1 MNLSDFSN
9 EVLLDKTQSLA
20 QKERA
25 LTLEVLSH
33 LREIER
39 RSLYAEIGYSS
50 LFEYAVKELKYSEGA
65 AQRRISSMRLIRD
78 LPEVESKIESGKL
91 SLSSLS
97 QAQVFFRQEKI
108 EAEAKLEIL
117 TSLEGKSTRDV
128 EKELVSRSSEPAKLI
143 PEKLRAVS
151 ETHTELRLLL
161 DDALLKD
168 LEELKCLLAT
178 RLATSNMK
186 ETLAYAVRRTLKELR
201 PKEPKA
207 LKETKEPKALKEPQN
222 LSSGSPPPA
231 PAVKKS
237 RYVPRDIQRHVWK
250 RDGAQCTYW
259 HNGKRCGSRY
269 GLEMDHIKPFSRGGT
284 SSLENL
290 RLRCRAHNQ
299 LTAIK
304 DLGAGKMAI
313 SERDNTKRPPK
324 ARSPEGSFDE
334 NIQFF

>member
-1 MNLSDFSN
+1 MKLGDFSN
-9 EVLLDKTQSLA
+9 EVLLEKTQSLA

-33 LREIER
+33 LLEIER

-50 LFEYAVKELKYSEGA
+50 LFEYAVKELKYSESA

-78 LPEVESKIESGKL
+78 LPEVESKIESGKP

-168 LEELKCLLAT
+168 LEELKCLLAK

-201 PKEPKA
+201 PKEPK
-207 LKETKEPKALKEPQN
+207 N
-222 LSSGSPPPA
+222 LPPA

-237 RYVPRDIQRHVWK
+237 RYVPRDIQRQVWK
-250 RDGAQCTYW
+250 RDGAQCTYC
-259 HNGKRCGSRY
+259 HQGKRCGSRY
-269 GLEMDHIKPFSRGGT
+269 GLEMDHIKPFSMGGT
-284 SSLENL
+284 STLENL

-299 LTAIK
+299 LAAIV

>member
-1 MNLSDFSN
+1 MKITDFSN
-9 EVLLDKTQSLA
+9 EVLLEKTQSLA

-78 LPEVESKIESGKL
+78 LPEVEGKIESGKL
-91 SLSSLS
+91 SLSSLF

-117 TSLEGKSTRDV
+117 TSLEGKSTREV
-128 EKELVSRSSEPAKLI
+128 EKELVSRSSEPEKLI
-143 PEKLRAVS
+143 PEKLSAVS
-151 ETHTELRLLL
+151 ETHSELRLLL

-168 LEELKCLLAT
+168 LEELKCLLAKK
-178 RLATSNMK
+178 LATSNMK
-186 ETLAYAVRRTLKELR
+186 EALAYAVRRTLKGLR

-207 LKETKEPKALKEPQN
+207 RKEPKN
-222 LSSGSPPPA
+222 LPPPPA

-250 RDGAQCTYW
+250 RDGGQCTYC

-269 GLEMDHIKPFSRGGT
+269 GLEMDHIKPFSMGGR

-304 DLGAGKMAI
+304 DLGAGKMAAYI
-313 SERDNTKRPPK
+313 PR
-324 ARSPEGSFDE
+324 
-334 NIQFF
+334 IQSVGQR